1 MQRRDFLGNAMT
13 LMLVAGVGASFG
25 ANALTAPT
33 APAAGDDDL
42 RERLRKLEQ
51 RSGGRLGVAV
61 LDTGD
66 GRRWAMRGDE
76 RFSMCSTFK
85 LPLAAAVLR
94 EAELGRV
101 DLNAKL
107 AVPSAALV
115 PYSPVTE
122 PIARAGGDAS
132 VAQLCEAIVVAS
144 DNTAANLLLP
154 LVGDPSGF
162 NRYLRGLGDTVTAL
176 HRPEGVPLRAG
187 DPDDVTSPNAML
199 GTMRSVL
206 LGDALNDASRRRLTG
221 WLIAST
227 TGPTRLRAGL
237 PKDWRIG
244 HKTGSGDG
252 TANDVAIVW
261 PGRRK
266 PVLIASYLTHA
277 WGDDELRNSVLAD
290 VARTLTAH
298 WIQAA

>member
-13 LMLVAGVGASFG
+13 LMLVAGAGASFG
-25 ANALTAPT
+25 AHALTAAT
-33 APAAGDDDL
+33 PAAANDDDL

-76 RFSMCSTFK
+76 RFAMCSTFK

-94 EAELGRV
+94 GAELGRV
-101 DLNAKL
+101 DLNARL

-132 VAQLCEAIVVAS
+132 VAQLCEATVVTS

-162 NRYLRGLGDTVTAL
+162 NRYLRGLGDAVTSL

-199 GTMRSVL
+199 GTMRAVL
-206 LGDALNDASRRRLTG
+206 LGDALSEASRRRLTG
-221 WLIAST
+221 WLLAST

-244 HKTGSGDG
+244 HKTGTGEG
-252 TANDVAIVW
+252 TANDIAIVW

-266 PVLIASYLTHA
+266 PVLIASYLNQA

-290 VARTLTAH
+290 VARTLAAH
-298 WIQAA
+298 WIQTA